1 MEQAAHPATLSTL
14 ELLLRLG
21 GATLLGMVLG
31 LDRELRG
38 FSAGIRTHGILALAA
53 AMVVISGMML
63 HQMVRAAGGDADPL
77 RTVQGM
83 YQALGFIGAGLVFT
97 RRGGVHNLTSAG
109 SIILAVAIG
118 IAGGLG
124 QWALACIATALGLCV
139 LSLVRVAE
147 RWLPGNTKARHD

>member
-1 MEQAAHPATLSTL
+1 MEQAALPDTLSTL
-14 ELLLRLG
+14 DLLLRLG
-21 GATLLGMVLG
+21 GATLLGMALG

-38 FSAGIRTHGILALAA
+38 FSAGIRTHGMLSLAA

-63 HQMVRAAGGDADPL
+63 HHAVRDAGGDADPL
-77 RTVQGM
+77 RTVQGL
-83 YQALGFIGAGLVFT
+83 YQALGFVGAGLVFT

-124 QWALACIATALGLCV
+124 QWKLACIATVLGLCV

-147 RWLPGNTKARHD
+147 RWLPGSDKARED